1 MLWIAESGPD
11 NTISPGN
18 IGAKHEVSGEN
29 FSPLFSNRY
38 IIRALEKL
46 EWTAQRGGF

>member
-1 MLWIAESGPD
+1 MPINSHVTSEEGKY
-11 NTISPGN
+11 IFSPGN

-46 EWTAQRGGF
+46 G